1 MKSLLTFIVLAT
13 VLISTAFSQNSEK
26 KRVIYEYKKFE
37 KFDFEEIGV
46 EGQSGAPGD
55 LSVAPTPKKDYANR
69 LPERKDFLKEMR
81 KSASG
86 IR

>member
-1 MKSLLTFIVLAT
+1 MKYFLFLSFM
-13 VLISTAFSQNSEK
+13 FSFNSFAAKPAK
-26 KRVIYEYKKFE
+26 KVVYEYKKYE

-69 LPERKDFLKEMR
+69 LPERKDFLNQMR
-81 KSASG
+81 KAASG

>member
-1 MKSLLTFIVLAT
+1 MKF
-13 VLISTAFSQNSEK
+13 LICFLFLSNVAFAQSKSK
-26 KRVIYEYKKFE
+26 KVNYEYKKFE

-46 EGQSGAPGD
+46 DGETGAPGD
-55 LSVAPTPKKDYANR
+55 LSIAPAPRKSYGNK
-69 LPERKDFLKEMR
+69 LPERKSFNKEVR

>member
-1 MKSLLTFIVLAT
+1 MKAIFTLMVLSV
-13 VLISTAFSQNSEK
+13 VLSGYAYSQSNEK
-26 KRVIYEYKKFE
+26 KKVIYEYKKFE

>member
-1 MKSLLTFIVLAT
+1 MRCLLILF
-13 VLISTAFSQNSEK
+13 VLISWSSMAAKPGK
-26 KRVIYEYKKFE
+26 KVIYEYKKYE

-69 LPERKDFLKEMR
+69 LPERKDFLNQMHKA
-81 KSASG
+81 ASG

>member
-1 MKSLLTFIVLAT
+1 MKPILAFT
-13 VLISTAFSQNSEK
+13 CLFVVISAWAQSPR

-55 LSVAPTPKKDYANR
+55 LSVAPTPKKNYENR

>member
-1 MKSLLTFIVLAT
+1 MKTLLTFIVL
-13 VLISTAFSQNSEK
+13 TAALTTLAYSQSKEK

-37 KFDFEEIGV
+37 NFDFEEIGV

-55 LSVAPTPKKDYANR
+55 LSVAPTPKKDYNNR